1 MKNYTIIFIKEVFTK
16 GGVYKTTK
24 FSISQKSN
32 ILKNKVLK
40 QEDKGITEPKVQ
52 SSSRDPSCKIK
63 VIFREKPQYNGGP
76 TRRSWTISTSFT
88 KFTK

>member
-1 MKNYTIIFIKEVFTK
+1 MKVYTIIFIKKVFNQ

-24 FSISQKSN
+24 FIISQKSN
-32 ILKNKVLK
+32 ILKNKALK
-40 QEDKGITEPKVQ
+40 QEDEGITEPKVQ
-52 SSSRDPSCKIK
+52 NSSRDPACKIK

-76 TRRSWTISTSFT
+76 TRRSWTISASFT